1 MRFTKASIVL
11 AYAMAALAVVFYVVA
26 WFHMGDL
33 QHATWL
39 IAHGCFL
46 LLLSIWA
53 NVCS

>member
-1 MRFTKASIVL
+1 MRFTKASIVIS
-11 AYAMAALAVVFYVVA
+11 YVMAALSIAFYAAA

-39 IAHGCFL
+39 IAQGCFL

>member
-1 MRFTKASIVL
+1 MRFTKFSIIVS
-11 AYAMAALAVVFYVVA
+11 YVMAIMAVVMFVTA
-26 WFHMGDL
+26 WFYMGDL

-39 IAHGCFL
+39 IAQGCFL

>member
-1 MRFTKASIVL
+1 MRFTKFSIIVS
-11 AYAMAALAVVFYVVA
+11 YVMAIIAVVLLVA
-26 WFHMGDL
+26 SWFHLGDL

-39 IAHGCFL
+39 IAQGCFL

>member
-1 MRFTKASIVL
+1 MRFTKFSIVL
-11 AYAMAALAVVFYVVA
+11 AYVMAALAIAFYAAA
-26 WFHMGDL
+26 WLSMGDP

-39 IAHGCFL
+39 VAQGCFL